1 MSERF
6 DYIKYSTEFLDKI
19 KKKGIPIEDAVLFGS
34 YAKNTYND
42 DSDIDILLVSDSFKG
57 VGFIDNL
64 LIADELI
71 EYSMINVKTYSTE
84 DYKEND
90 PLIEEINKTG
100 LSLINPNY
108 S

>member
-1 MSERF
+1 MPERF
-6 DYIKYSTEFLDKI
+6 DYIKYSKDFLEKI
-19 KKKGIPIEDAVLFGS
+19 QKKGIPIDDAVLFGS
-34 YAKNTYND
+34 YAKNTYNA

-84 DYKEND
+84 DYKEID